1 MLCSYLGV
9 LVLKKILGV
18 SRGVG
23 VGTQPLSS
31 LMEEKLRDPVVRTG
45 LITMKGD
52 LKLSCDDD
60 SEEVN
65 LSEPIE
71 HFKNG
76 DLGLILGHPESW
88 LTNTARDIIEA
99 LRKEEM
105 IVFSFIDEF
114 QMNLS
119 NHWGKDFR

>member
-1 MLCSYLGV
+1 MKKVLG
-9 LVLKKILGV
+9 I

-31 LMEEKLRDPVVRTG
+31 LMEEKLKDPVISTG

-52 LKLSCDDD
+52 LKYSDEAD
-60 SEEVN
+60 EAV

-76 DLGLILGHPESW
+76 DISLILGHPESW
-88 LTNTARDIIEA
+88 LTNTARSITEA
-99 LRKEEM
+99 LRKEEL